1 MAPSKEKEKP
11 RPDRDTIAAFARY
24 SSLAFQMFV
33 IIALGAFGGM
43 GLDKIVRWKFPVFTF
58 ILTILAV
65 IVAVYHAIKD
75 LIGLTGKKNRK
86 P

>member
-1 MAPSKEKEKP
+1 MVPLKEKENLKP
-11 RPDRDTIAAFARY
+11 DKETITAFARY

-43 GLDKIVRWKFPVFTF
+43 ELDKVVRWKFPVFTF
-58 ILTILAV
+58 VLTILAV
-65 IVAVYHAIKD
+65 IIAVYHAIKD

-86 P
+86 A

>member
-58 ILTILAV
+58 IFTILAV